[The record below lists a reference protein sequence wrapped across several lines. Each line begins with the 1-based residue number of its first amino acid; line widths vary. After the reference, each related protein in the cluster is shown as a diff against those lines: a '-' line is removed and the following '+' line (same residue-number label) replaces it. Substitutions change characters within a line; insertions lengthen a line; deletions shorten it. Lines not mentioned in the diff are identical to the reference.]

1 MEPRNKPT
9 LNCRSVL
16 AEKKNQDGKEEK
28 SSGCSVQAGED
39 NVKEKPHNDCA
50 LNQPAV
56 TQSDSSISIKLN
68 LHDKIHSV
76 STLED
81 TFK

>member
-1 MEPRNKPT
+1 M
-9 LNCRSVL
+9 L
-16 AEKKNQDGKEEK
+16 AEKTNQDGKEEK
-28 SSGCSVQAGED
+28 SSGCSDQAGED
-39 NVKEKPHNDCA
+39 NVKEKPLNDCA

-76 STLED
+76 STKVLFNED
-81 TFK
+81 CYSPLM